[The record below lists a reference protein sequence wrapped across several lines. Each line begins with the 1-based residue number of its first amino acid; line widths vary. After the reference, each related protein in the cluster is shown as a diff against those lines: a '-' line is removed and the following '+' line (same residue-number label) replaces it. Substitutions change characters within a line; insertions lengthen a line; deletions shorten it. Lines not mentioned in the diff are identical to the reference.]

1 MRAHALNLFLLHTLG
16 LPASVSA
23 QGLTWE
29 VRPSLRVVVSEMGD
43 ENSGLCEGH
52 WEAS

>member
-1 MRAHALNLFLLHTLG
+1 MQAHALNLFLLHTRG
-16 LPASVSA
+16 LPAGESA

-43 ENSGLCEGH
+43 ENSGLCEGP
-52 WEAS
+52 WEES